1 MRRLFA
7 PLTEPAVRR
16 VVVASLTLSGAV
28 GVFGLSFGVAS
39 VSAGAS
45 VWQTS
50 ALSLF
55 VFTGASQFSAMSVV
69 GAGGSLFAA
78 FGGAVLLAARNLVY
92 GLALSSSAP
101 SSSSDTKYS
110 LAGSLPRRLIASHF
124 VIDETTALALAQD
137 SPRLRKIAFWT
148 TALALFFFWNVGTL
162 IGALLGTAIDPKQF
176 GLDIAFPA
184 AFIVMLVPHLRTRL
198 GKQAAALGGA
208 LCLVSIPFVPIGV
221 PILIAA
227 AAVFVGLRK

>member
-1 MRRLFA
+1 M
-7 PLTEPAVRR
+7 RR

-69 GAGGSLFAA
+69 GAGGSLSAA

-92 GLALSSSAP
+92 GLALSSSAA
-101 SSSSDTKYS
+101 DTKYS

-148 TALALFFFWNVGTL
+148 TGLALFFFWNVGTL

>member
-45 VWQTS
+45 VWQTC

-69 GAGGSLFAA
+69 GAGGSLSAA

-92 GLALSSSAP
+92 GLALSSSAT
-101 SSSSDTKYS
+101 DTKYS

-148 TALALFFFWNVGTL
+148 TGIALFSFWNIGTL
-162 IGALLGTAIDPKQF
+162 IGALLGSAIDPKQF

-184 AFIVMLVPHLRTRL
+184 AFIMMLVPHLRTRH
-198 GKQAAALGGA
+198 GQQAAALGGA